1 MSPRDEGA
9 TVLIDQ
15 QGGGM
20 DDFGS
25 PAPSQGGLSTPIK
38 VVIIVAVV
46 FLCLCLVG
54 GAATGIYVWQTGGA
68 PADALSFLATKTGT
82 PTATVPPTATQPAT
96 ETPIPPTATE
106 IPPTKTMAPQASDTP
121 AAPAATD
128 TPTGKTC
135 DFSQA
140 PALRGNAVYD
150 NLSIQA
156 EAFADG
162 PDRTCIALVL
172 DNPADISYA
181 IQIDKASYG
190 AGKATILSKGAEGFA
205 FVVETA
211 PEAFGVFIPVDP
223 KTSMTVFLWFDMPVE
238 KAIELRFQWV
248 VEGTLNGKSVGVP
261 LAP

>member
-1 MSPRDEGA
+1 MSPRDDGA

-25 PAPSQGGLSTPIK
+25 PAPSQGGLSTPVK
-38 VVIIVAVV
+38 VIIIVAVV

-54 GAATGIYVWQTGGA
+54 GAAAGIYVWKSGGA
-68 PADALSFLATKTGT
+68 AGDALSFLATKTAT
-82 PTATVPPTATQPAT
+82 PTATEPPTATMPPTETPVPPTAT
-96 ETPIPPTATE
+96 EVPPT
-106 IPPTKTMAPQASDTP
+106 DTLE
-121 AAPAATD
+121 PAATD
-128 TPTGKTC
+128 TPAGPAPTETPTGKTC

-140 PALRGNAVYD
+140 PALRGSAAFQ

-156 EAFADG
+156 EAYADG

-172 DNPADISYA
+172 DNPADINYA
-181 IQIDKASYG
+181 IQIDKTSYG

-205 FVVETA
+205 FVSETA
-211 PEAFGVFIPVDP
+211 PEAFGVYIPVDP